1 MGSRIIR
8 NKDADTE
15 RVYKAAERW
24 VECALLSDDSL
35 FTPGTAIWS
44 SCWLGELRQKLQ
56 DQPGNFLNNLQRQLA
71 GRPPEVYQLVSEAL
85 YFYYLIDASTKGTTK
100 QNNIAKVISWSE
112 EPVEIPQGLID
123 SLSPGL
129 VDSGTT
135 KPFQKFHVGFL
146 IEVVEHWKEK
156 EKEEQNRLL
165 NDPWAFKDF
174 VTQLGF
180 RSELLKGA
188 GNEPRAQREGLLHLV
203 FPDTFEAIVSHS
215 DKESIANSF
224 ANLVKD
230 PSGDVDRRLAQ
241 IRPGLEAKYG
251 IKDHLFYVVPEIYNQ
266 WKVWNDPNLA
276 NPWSRANIANLA
288 RELLWPPEYLQEI
301 IDDLQEKR
309 QVIFYGPPGTGKT
322 YVAQAIA
329 QHCQENGGGFE
340 IVQFHPSYSYE
351 DFVEGFRPTLTDDG
365 QAGFKLTQGPLRRI
379 AENAEANQNATF
391 ILVIDELNRGNVS
404 KVLGELYFLLEYR
417 DKKVRLQY
425 GGGAGKGGDDSEG
438 FSLPSNLW
446 FVCTMNTADRSIAL
460 MDAALRRR
468 FYFAPFFPNEPPIKG
483 LLRRWLAHHGQDTL
497 AADLVDEANKELDRD
512 SGIGPSH
519 FMVEAQRLD
528 ENRVRRIWNR
538 AVIPYVEEQC
548 FGDADKL
555 AKFKFERLKGQ
566 LPGSTPLDAALEPVE
581 GIDLPQVDADDTD
594 A

>member
-1 MGSRIIR
+1 MGSRITG
-8 NKDADTE
+8 NGAE
-15 RVYKAAERW
+15 RVYIAAAQW
-24 VECALLSDDSL
+24 VERALGNDDSL
-35 FTPGTAIWS
+35 FTPGKAIWS
-44 SCWLGELRQKLQ
+44 SRWLAELRQRLQ
-56 DQPGNFLNNLQRQLA
+56 NQPDGQADNFPDNLRPQFA
-71 GRPPEVYQLVSEAL
+71 EAPPEVIQLMGEVLYVQYLFWNNSYKCEHVRNVLRWLQNPVELPEDLVSGLTRRGLIRGNFPLDNGPYLQVLFLIAFAEQWKMQRPNEQRRL
-85 YFYYLIDASTKGTTK
+85 LIDCQDFK
-100 QNNIAKVISWSE
+100 QFVVRLELEYFGGS
-112 EPVEIPQGLID
+112 VDPQR
-123 SLSPGL
+123 
-129 VDSGTT
+129 
-135 KPFQKFHVGFL
+135 Q
-146 IEVVEHWKEK
+146 
-156 EKEEQNRLL
+156 
-165 NDPWAFKDF
+165 A
-174 VTQLGF
+174 
-180 RSELLKGA
+180 
-188 GNEPRAQREGLLHLV
+188 LLHLV
-203 FPDTFEAIVSHS
+203 FPDNFEPIVFFSRKR
-215 DKESIANSF
+215 DF
-224 ANLVKD
+224 AQEYERYVQTSED
-230 PSGDVDRRLAQ
+230 DVDLQLAQ
-241 IRPGLEAKYG
+241 IRQTL
-251 IKDHLFYVVPEIYNQ
+251 DPEGRKGGFAFFEGFQNQ
-266 WKVWNDPNLA
+266 EYDQQENSQEPST
-276 NPWSRANIANLA
+276 NPWSRANITNLA
-288 RELLWPPEYLQEI
+288 DKLLWSPEYLQEI

-379 AENAEANQNATF
+379 AEKAEANQNATF

-446 FVCTMNTADRSIAL
+446 FICTMNTADRSIAL

-468 FYFAPFFPNEPPIKG
+468 FYFAPFFPNEPPIDG
-483 LLRRWLAHHGQDTL
+483 LLRRWLNRHGQATW

-519 FMVEAQRLD
+519 FMVEGQTLD

-581 GIDLPQVDADDTD
+581 GIDLPQADADDTD

>member
-1 MGSRIIR
+1 MNAYSTGYSIVDEWDAFIDWAKWFYERPEFEGEERGYKLELARQLSLVKEALVLGSPDWPNLLKAAISNRFNNLTNWRVNQNFLRSYGSDLEEALRRVWGVNGYRDMSLKGRVLGFQEIFPTVTPGLLPSLLLMAEGAEHYPVYQNR
-8 NKDADTE
+8 TLLTACKLTGYPPYNGKDAWMRYEHMLGFYDE
-15 RVYKAAERW
+15 FIQQA
-24 VECALLSDDSL
+24 SL
-35 FTPGTAIWS
+35 RR
-44 SCWLGELRQKLQ
+44 LELRDRLDAQSLAWSIAQGNVQHCFQ
-56 DQPGNFLNNLQRQLA
+56 DKEDMNTIGAYRQGMNVLPP
-71 GRPPEVYQLVSEAL
+71 RRVPPEVSPFEAL
-85 YFYYLIDASTKGTTK
+85 WSQTRRISTA
-100 QNNIAKVISWSE
+100 N
-112 EPVEIPQGLID
+112 
-123 SLSPGL
+123 SP
-129 VDSGTT
+129 
-135 KPFQKFHVGFL
+135 
-146 IEVVEHWKEK
+146 IE
-156 EKEEQNRLL
+156 
-165 NDPWAFKDF
+165 DPWSQSNTAK
-174 VTQLGF
+174 
-180 RSELLKGA
+180 
-188 GNEPRAQREGLLHLV
+188 
-203 FPDTFEAIVSHS
+203 
-215 DKESIANSF
+215 
-224 ANLVKD
+224 
-230 PSGDVDRRLAQ
+230 LA
-241 IRPGLEAKYG
+241 
-251 IKDHLFYVVPEIYNQ
+251 D
-266 WKVWNDPNLA
+266 
-276 NPWSRANIANLA
+276 
-288 RELLWPPEYLQEI
+288 ELLWPPDPLQEI

-329 QHCQENGGGFE
+329 QHCQDNGGDFE

-379 AENAEANQNATF
+379 AKKAEANPDATF
-391 ILVIDELNRGNVS
+391 ILIIDELNRGNVS

-446 FVCTMNTADRSIAL
+446 FICTMNTADRSIAL

-468 FYFAPFFPNEPPIKG
+468 FYFAPFFPNEPPIDG
-483 LLRRWLAHHGQDTL
+483 LLRRWLNRHGQATW

-519 FMVEAQRLD
+519 FMVEGQTLD

-581 GIDLPQVDADDTD
+581 GIDLPQADADDTD